1 MAKTVCIVGAGPSG
15 LVAAKT
21 LLHDTP
27 GCSFKVTIF
36 EAQSRIGGLWPI
48 RKDDDGGLVHPL
60 MVTNQSKHTVQF
72 SDFAWQDS
80 VPQFPRAWQVGQ
92 YLERY
97 INEYSGA
104 DIRLGHKVV
113 KVDLQ
118 DDGSWNVQTE
128 SSEGSE
134 TATFDYLLVT
144 TGFFGKPIWPDHVP
158 KEADVPIIHSS
169 EYRDL
174 KGLLERSSNPSG
186 KILVVGGQMS
196 GIETAATI
204 ATHLSSAI
212 HSPGKK
218 IIEQLLQEPQSYS
231 IHHITNRPSWV
242 FPLFTSPKPA
252 ASAPPFLPCDLPSY
266 NLANRPHPL
275 TNSQGHIGL
284 EAAQTSNSIYQSVLG
299 TDQSEFSP
307 KTKIDG
313 HLFNEQ
319 PFVAMSS
326 YYMNFVQSKFIQV
339 TKGKLSSIKG
349 DVAIISPANRKLSD
363 IAAVVLATGF
373 DSSLSLSFLPSS
385 VLQAISYSPEN
396 PNLPVALAFHGTHHP
411 SLPTLG
417 FVGLYRSPYWGVMEM
432 QARFVARLWASNDP
446 QSRAPALRQALAE
459 DDTIERT
466 LALRTDSRVSQFP
479 MGDYSFLMQEFSR
492 ALDIPIS
499 PPVGNTP
506 PLATGKSMDILTPA
520 RYPSFS
526 AATAQNPRAAEQ
538 TKANLLATHETALA
552 GLSRGR
558 FVAGA
563 IFRSLLGEW
572 RLERKISSRLPSHP
586 SGRFS
591 GTARFL
597 LRDGTED
604 GLSPS
609 LVSKA
614 NSDSGTG
621 LGLEYLYIEDGVFTA
636 RANPILT
643 FRATRRYI
651 WRYDEAR
658 DVLSVWFSRMDDH
671 ERADYLFH
679 EVEFLLPVDE
689 ADMKVQGETTPMTT
703 GAAAEDKE
711 KGKKGWLAKASH
723 MCIDD
728 LYDVH
733 YEFNFK
739 AVNLKEWKL
748 GYTVKGPNKD
758 YTIDGV
764 YKR

>member
-1 MAKTVCIVGAGPSG
+1 MAKSVCIVGAGPSG

-27 GCSFKVTIF
+27 ESSFNVTIF
-36 EAQSRIGGLWPI
+36 EAQSRVGGLWPT
-48 RKDDDGGLVHPL
+48 RKDDAGGLVHPL

-72 SDFAWQDS
+72 SDFAWKDS
-80 VPQFPRAWQVGQ
+80 DPQFPRAWQVGQ

-113 KVDLQ
+113 KADLQ
-118 DDGSWNVQTE
+118 GNGSWNVQTE
-128 SSEGSE
+128 SSGGSE
-134 TATFDYLLVT
+134 ITAFDYLLVT
-144 TGFFGKPIWPDHVP
+144 TGFFGKPIWPNHVP
-158 KEADVPIIHSS
+158 KEVDVPIIHSS

-174 KGLLERSSNPSG
+174 KSLLAKSNRHGG

-218 IIEQLLQEPQSYS
+218 AIQEPESYS
-231 IHHITNRPSWV
+231 IHHITNRPTWV

-275 TNSQGHIGL
+275 TNSQGHISV
-284 EAAQTSNSIYQSVLG
+284 EAAQASNSIYQSVLG
-299 TDQSEFSP
+299 TNQSEFSLE
-307 KTKIDG
+307 TKIDG
-313 HLFNEQ
+313 GLLDEQ

-326 YYMNFVQSKFIQV
+326 YYMNFIQSEVIKV
-339 TKGKLSSIKG
+339 SKGKLASVNG
-349 DVAIISPANRKLSD
+349 NVAIISPTNEQISD

-373 DSSLSLSFLPSS
+373 DPSPSLSFLSSS
-385 VLQAISYSPEN
+385 VLETISHSPEH

-432 QARFVARLWASNDP
+432 QARFVGRLWASNDP
-446 QSRAPALRQALAE
+446 QSQTPALQQALV
-459 DDTIERT
+459 DDDSIARI
-466 LALRTDSRVSQFP
+466 LALRADPRVSQFP

-492 ALDIPIS
+492 ALDIPITL
-499 PPVGNTP
+499 PIGDTP
-506 PLATGKSMDILTPA
+506 PLATGKPMDILTPA

-526 AATAQNPRAAEQ
+526 AASAQNPRAAEH

-563 IFRSLLGEW
+563 VFRSLLGEW
-572 RLERKISSRLPSHP
+572 RLERTLSSRLPSHP

-609 LVSKA
+609 FVSKA
-614 NSDSGTG
+614 NSDSSTG
-621 LGLEYLYIEDGVFTA
+621 LGLEYLYIEDGTFTA
-636 RANPILT
+636 QDNPLLS

-651 WRYDEAR
+651 WRYEETR
-658 DVLSVWFSRMDDH
+658 DVLSVWFARADDQD
-671 ERADYLFH
+671 RADYLFH
-679 EVEFLLPVDE
+679 EVEFLPPVDE
-689 ADMKVQGETTPMTT
+689 AEMKVQGETTPVTT
-703 GAAAEDKE
+703 GAAAEEKV
-711 KGKKGWLAKASH
+711 KGKRGWLAKASH
-723 MCIDD
+723 LCIDD

-739 AVNLKEWKL
+739 AVNLKGWKL
-748 GYTVKGPNKD
+748 GYTVKGPKKN
-758 YTIDGV
+758 YTINGV
-764 YKR
+764 YRR

>member
-27 GCSFKVTIF
+27 ECSFKVTIF
-36 EAQSRIGGLWPI
+36 ETQSRIGGLWPT
-48 RKDDDGGLVHPL
+48 RKDDAGGLVHPL

-80 VPQFPRAWQVGQ
+80 DPQFPRAWQVGQ

-113 KVDLQ
+113 KADLQ

-174 KGLLERSSNPSG
+174 KSLLAKSTHHGG

-212 HSPGKK
+212 YSPGKK
-218 IIEQLLQEPQSYS
+218 IIQEPESYS

-266 NLANRPHPL
+266 NLANRSHPL
-275 TNSQGHIGL
+275 TNSQGHISA
-284 EAAQTSNSIYQSVLG
+284 EAAQASNLIYQSVLG
-299 TDQSEFSP
+299 TNQSEFSL

-313 HLFNEQ
+313 DLLDDQ

-326 YYMNFVQSKFIQV
+326 YYMNFVQSEVIKV
-339 TKGKLSSIKG
+339 RKGKLASING
-349 DVAIISPANRKLSD
+349 NVAIISPTNEQISD

-373 DSSLSLSFLPSS
+373 DPSPSLSFLPLS
-385 VLQAISYSPEN
+385 VLETISHSPEH
-396 PNLPVALAFHGTHHP
+396 PDLPVALAFHGTHHP

-446 QSRAPALRQALAE
+446 QSQTLALRQALVD
-459 DDTIERT
+459 DDTIART
-466 LALRTDSRVSQFP
+466 LALRTDPRASQFP

-492 ALDIPIS
+492 ALDIPIT
-499 PPVGNTP
+499 PPVGDTP
-506 PLATGKSMDILTPA
+506 PLATGKPMDILTPA
-520 RYPSFS
+520 RYPSVS
-526 AATAQNPRAAEQ
+526 AVSAQNPRAAEQ

-572 RLERKISSRLPSHP
+572 RLERTLSSRLPSHP

-614 NSDSGTG
+614 NSVSGTG
-621 LGLEYLYIEDGVFTA
+621 LGLEYLYIEDGTFTA
-636 RANPILT
+636 RDNPQIS

-658 DVLSVWFSRMDDH
+658 DVLSVWFARTDDQD
-671 ERADYLFH
+671 RADYLFH

-689 ADMKVQGETTPMTT
+689 AEMKVQGETTPMTT
-703 GAAAEDKE
+703 GAAAEEKE
-711 KGKKGWLAKASH
+711 KKVKRGWLAKASH
-723 MCIDD
+723 LCIDD

-748 GYTVKGPNKD
+748 GYTVKGPKKD
-758 YTIDGV
+758 YTINGV
-764 YKR
+764 YRR